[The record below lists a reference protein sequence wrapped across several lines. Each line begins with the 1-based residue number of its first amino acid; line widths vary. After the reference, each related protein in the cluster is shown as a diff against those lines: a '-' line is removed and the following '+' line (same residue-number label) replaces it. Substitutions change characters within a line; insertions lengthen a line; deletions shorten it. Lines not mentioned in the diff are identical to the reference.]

1 MTDGKFDMKIQ
12 FFSLICIFIGG
23 CGAVADLRQEILRGR
38 TDVSLCEG
46 YGSMRLNRLW
56 LSQFREE
63 YEAEIRRRSL
73 DCNEH
78 PGYERNMQQ
87 MQRENARADA
97 IWGLLDGT
105 TSLNVQADD
114 IRRLAG
120 ETIGFTIQ
128 AAEAFVIIGGAMSAP
143 PTPTASAP
151 FVQSPTDT
159 IQMTGG
165 FICAFR
171 SSNSSGMYTNCAY
184 NCAGGVV
191 IETIPSRNYCPIS
204 IRR

>member
-1 MTDGKFDMKIQ
+1 MKIQ
-12 FFSLICIFIGG
+12 FLSLICIFIGG

-38 TDVSLCEG
+38 TDRTLCED
-46 YGSMRLNRLW
+46 YGAMRLNRF
-56 LSQFREE
+56 SIPQFREE
-63 YEAEIRRRSL
+63 HEAEIRRRSL

-78 PGYERNMQQ
+78 PGYARNMQQ
-87 MQRENARADA
+87 MQWENARADA

-120 ETIGFTIQ
+120 ETIELTLQ
-128 AAEAFVIIGGAMSAP
+128 AAEAFVIIGGAMGAP
-143 PTPTASAP
+143 STSMPPMP
-151 FVQSPTDT
+151 FVQSPADR
-159 IQMTGG
+159 IQMPGG
-165 FICAFR
+165 FICAL
-171 SSNSSGMYTNCAY
+171 SGSNSSGAYTNCAY

-191 IETIPSRNYCPIS
+191 IETIHSRNYCPIS